1 MKQLSIL
8 FFLLI
13 TVFLSADPI
22 DVDILVNKQTANTK
36 YSANKLLRAYVDEA
50 KWECISIHF
59 IDSKEQ
65 GTSPYI
71 LELWEEEEF
80 LRNYVFKEKKSKM
93 EKNKKGV
100 EVEKKY
106 TIAGVRVRTKIQ
118 YYGRLSERE
127 TDVVLEIFKVNGD
140 IDQDIDDEDV
150 KAKMKPK
157 WIDNRE
163 LNEAMLERHANKI
176 LELREKTG
184 DELKSLLGFALQS
197 CINKRLLGPV
207 QLTDIVEK
215 DKDKVK
221 KMNFQQCA
229 ETPLKGDGALN
240 LTCYS
245 EEEMN
250 GVKYIINQGGV
261 YLAEKDNK
269 PVFNVRGGKKEIL
282 REFQDGKPIYV
293 GYKDYMFNEDLS
305 STKSADAK
313 FVSFNFLYAALLPY
327 TDLDK
332 IKFELYFQ
340 SRYLGNRNLKVLA
353 TDFIKENGKNVDV
366 KEDGVPELIYVTI
379 GEMKKGLYDKKTG
392 PHKSAIVEIGAYD
405 DNSKKVEQKTRIN
418 GYKDSKENWVT
429 NYDDFKMEKID
440 KIILKNEVEIIGI
453 VEQNKGEVKKVLIRT
468 MLPIEKNKI
477 KVYDKKRVTKKTKE
491 LAKLKIKKVTGRYTA
506 IAEVSD
512 GKKELL
518 PKLESGVPLTLVIE
532 GPGFFSLASK
542 DGFRNL
548 GGMRHYTQ

>member
-1 MKQLSIL
+1 
-8 FFLLI
+8 
-13 TVFLSADPI
+13 
-22 DVDILVNKQTANTK
+22 
-36 YSANKLLRAYVDEA
+36 
-50 KWECISIHF
+50 
-59 IDSKEQ
+59 
-65 GTSPYI
+65 
-71 LELWEEEEF
+71 
-80 LRNYVFKEKKSKM
+80 
-93 EKNKKGV
+93 
-100 EVEKKY
+100 
-106 TIAGVRVRTKIQ
+106 
-118 YYGRLSERE
+118 
-127 TDVVLEIFKVNGD
+127 VNGD

-313 FVSFNFLYAALLPY
+313 FVSFNFLYATLLPY

-405 DNSKKVEQKTRIN
+405 DNSKKVVQKTRIN

>member
-22 DVDILVNKQTANTK
+22 DVDILVNKQTANTE

-59 IDSKEQ
+59 VDSKEQ

-313 FVSFNFLYAALLPY
+313 FVSFNFLYATLLPY

-405 DNSKKVEQKTRIN
+405 DNSKKVVQKTRIN